1 MSAFGSGA
9 SLVLRGCHCRLL
21 HTHPLYLWG
30 GGEGRGGEGVVEER
44 EGSRGGNGEGRDGRG
59 GEGGEKQQTIQ
70 VTTNSHLDLVAHVF
84 STLIAHSIKCE

>member
-30 GGEGRGGEGVVEER
+30 GGEGRGGEG
-44 EGSRGGNGEGRDGRG
+44 RGGGSGGEGRQWRREWRGQGWGGEGRG
-59 GEGGEKQQTIQ
+59 GEGRGEA
-70 VTTNSHLDLVAHVF
+70 TNNRSYNKFTPRSCNKYSLH
-84 STLIAHSIKCE
+84 